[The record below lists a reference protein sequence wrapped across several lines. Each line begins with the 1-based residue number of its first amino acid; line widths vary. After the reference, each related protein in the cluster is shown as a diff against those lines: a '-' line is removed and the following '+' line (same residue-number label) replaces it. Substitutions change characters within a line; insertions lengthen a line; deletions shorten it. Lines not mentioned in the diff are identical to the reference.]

1 MADNMAMGQPPLDKL
16 MEKMDSRYSL
26 VVVAAKRARA
36 ITEEMENG
44 NGEEERGSA
53 KPVTIALN
61 EIAQGKIKFRRTKQ
75 GIK

>member
-1 MADNMAMGQPPLDKL
+1 MAKNMAMGQPPLDQL

-36 ITEEMENG
+36 ITDKAEKGDYGNEEIT
-44 NGEEERGSA
+44 A
-53 KPVTIALN
+53 KPVTFALN
-61 EIAQGKIKFRRTKQ
+61 EIVKDGVKFRRTKQ

>member
-1 MADNMAMGQPPLDKL
+1 MAKNMAMGQPPLDQL

-36 ITEEMENG
+36 ITDKAEKGDDGNEET
-44 NGEEERGSA
+44 A
-53 KPVTIALN
+53 KPVTFALN
-61 EIAQGKIKFRRTKQ
+61 EIVKGGIKFRRTKQ